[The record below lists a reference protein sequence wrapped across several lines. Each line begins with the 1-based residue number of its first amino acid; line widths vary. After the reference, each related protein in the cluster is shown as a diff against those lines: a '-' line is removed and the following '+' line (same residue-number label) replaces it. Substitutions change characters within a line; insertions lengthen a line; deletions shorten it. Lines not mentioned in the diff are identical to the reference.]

1 MGYYIRRYDSSY
13 SIPDEEAELRWE
25 QQEELSTWK
34 CLREEEM
41 IIASN
46 YKNYET
52 RWFYRTLR

>member
-1 MGYYIRRYDSSY
+1 MGYYIRYDPSY

-46 YKNYET
+46 NKKQNT
-52 RWFYRTLR
+52 A